1 MFVKHSNLMIN
12 LLKLHMKVEDEYLK
26 FFESFIG
33 KPAYIIKFKDKK
45 TASFAYGRI
54 IHAVLL
60 HWGAVDV
67 TEHVIA
73 DLMDKKKASQ
83 DCSLDFVS
91 HSEDSEDD
99 VPGQSEEYQ

>member
-12 LLKLHMKVEDEYLK
+12 LLKLHVKLEDEYLR
-26 FFESFIG
+26 FYENLLG
-33 KPAYIIKFKDKK
+33 KPVHVIKFKDKQ

-67 TEHVIA
+67 TEHAINE
-73 DLMDKKKASQ
+73 LMEKKLLAESQ
-83 DCSLDFVS
+83 
-91 HSEDSEDD
+91 E
-99 VPGQSEEYQ
+99 